1 MQQKP
6 YKRTF
11 VHCDALKKGYTEII
25 GKSGK
30 KPKNKTYS
38 VAERLLERGSTMNIN
53 ERICQLMI
61 YAREAG
67 LIQAEDD
74 TYTVNR
80 VLEVL
85 KLDDFEEADVS
96 AEGIYP
102 DGLEEILKDLVDD
115 AIARGVLKMTV
126 L

>member
-1 MQQKP
+1 M
-6 YKRTF
+6 
-11 VHCDALKKGYTEII
+11 
-25 GKSGK
+25 
-30 KPKNKTYS
+30 
-38 VAERLLERGSTMNIN
+38 ERGSTMNIN

-85 KLDDFEEADVS
+85 ELVISKKL
-96 AEGIYP
+96 
-102 DGLEEILKDLVDD
+102 
-115 AIARGVLKMTV
+115 M
-126 L
+126 